1 MKEKGPIRRDYI
13 SDAESL
19 SEKQSDQQYLLP
31 SETESESQSACIH
44 SVTKHWEICYEDNS
58 YYKIACRKIGKNRNE
73 DICDFDGHSID
84 VMDQLQTSTKNIE
97 ELKDKGFLTDFLEY
111 IALGKIEIHGQDIVD
126 DTTGKTLFS
135 FELQMVMPNQRK
147 YNVRGDTEVSMIKV
161 ARENCCIKAL
171 GLMRTLVTEGRELSE
186 EDFAKTY
193 GTESE
198 SESESQSACI
208 HSVTKHWEICYEDNS
223 YYKISTGV
231 GKNVCKKA
239 PAFEST
245 MLIDDSIFDNMT
257 MTILIDHENY
267 NDKGLIEAFKRVN
280 QTFIESRN
288 LNILKVASSASTD
301 VKSADVVIQTRERI
315 NDAADFAILSIYV
328 ILKSK
333 QNHHTVI
340 ITRDHFAA
348 VAANQA
354 NNKNISAHSSLLDFC
369 ASLRDNSITHINEL
383 STPLP
388 ANPKLRGLNAV
399 VNGDTSDF
407 LESVQDKD
415 LRTSLEIFMD
425 QKLLF
430 DTPVTNAVCKN
441 LCPPKIDKKRK
452 RDKNDNDN
460 DYDYDGEAHETN
472 HHKLI
477 KTEKEDRILS
487 EEDFA
492 KTYGNETLYP
502 RSQYNLFF
510 NFSGLQLVPNLNQNL
525 VDIQVTRVDPSW
537 TVQKLKGIIA
547 INLNKKLKKLGLPKE
562 IELQTKSGKKLGLL
576 KEIEIQTKIKSILD
590 K

>member
-1 MKEKGPIRRDYI
+1 MI
-13 SDAESL
+13 
-19 SEKQSDQQYLLP
+19 
-31 SETESESQSACIH
+31 
-44 SVTKHWEICYEDNS
+44 
-58 YYKIACRKIGKNRNE
+58 
-73 DICDFDGHSID
+73 
-84 VMDQLQTSTKNIE
+84 
-97 ELKDKGFLTDFLEY
+97 
-111 IALGKIEIHGQDIVD
+111 
-126 DTTGKTLFS
+126 
-135 FELQMVMPNQRK
+135 MPNQRK

-171 GLMRTLVTEGRELSE
+171 GLMRTLVTEDRKLSK
-186 EDFAKTY
+186 EDFA
-193 GTESE
+193 
-198 SESESQSACI
+198 
-208 HSVTKHWEICYEDNS
+208 
-223 YYKISTGV
+223 TGV

-239 PAFEST
+239 PTARGQSQRDLALEST
-245 MLIDDSIFDNMT
+245 MMIDDSIFDNMT

-267 NDKGLIEAFKRVN
+267 NEYGLIEAFKRVN
-280 QTFIESRN
+280 QTFIESRK
-288 LNILKVASSASTD
+288 LNILKVASSASTV

-333 QNHHTVI
+333 RNHHTVI

-354 NNKNISAHSSLLDFC
+354 NNKNISAHRSLLDFC

-388 ANPKLRGLNAV
+388 VNPKLKGLNAV

-425 QKLLF
+425 QTVF

-452 RDKNDNDN
+452 RDKNDNDD

-477 KTEKEDRILS
+477 KTEHI
-487 EEDFA
+487 
-492 KTYGNETLYP
+492 G
-502 RSQYNLFF
+502 
-510 NFSGLQLVPNLNQNL
+510 
-525 VDIQVTRVDPSW
+525 
-537 TVQKLKGIIA
+537 
-547 INLNKKLKKLGLPKE
+547 
-562 IELQTKSGKKLGLL
+562 
-576 KEIEIQTKIKSILD
+576 
-590 K
+590 